1 MIHSITGGRIVCR
14 FPVFFLRTGKE
25 SAILYAMSRKK
36 AVVRKP
42 KIKKKTD
49 YYDYSLLAVI
59 ILLTCF
65 GLVMLYSTSS
75 YMAEL
80 NHGDDMYYFK
90 KQAAISLACII
101 AALAISKID
110 YHILTRFTGV
120 IYGVAAVLMLLVK
133 TPLGRSANGARRWLN
148 LGPLSFQPSEF
159 AKIAVILFLACVITK
174 NVRKMKKMRYLI
186 VCLSYMIVNMGR
198 KIGTLKGFMML
209 AGSGGALAFITYV
222 FTDNLSTAIIIFG
235 ITIGLIFI
243 AHPKVRPFLIA
254 AGILLVVAIV
264 AISFLSATMETSS
277 SFRLR
282 RILVWLHPED
292 YASGDG
298 YQTIQALYAIGSG
311 GFLGRG
317 LGNSIQK
324 LGSVPEAQ
332 NDMIFSI
339 VCEELGIL
347 GGMIVLLLFA
357 YLLYRLFFI
366 AQNASDLFGSLIVS
380 GIFIHIALQVIFNI
394 AVVVNLMPNTG
405 VTLPFISY
413 GGTSI
418 LFLMAEMGLA
428 LSVARQI
435 KFKEPE
441 RLL

>member
-1 MIHSITGGRIVCR
+1 
-14 FPVFFLRTGKE
+14 
-25 SAILYAMSRKK
+25 MSREKK
-36 AVVRKP
+36 AVKKP
-42 KIKKKTD
+42 KTKKKTD

-80 NHGDDMYYFK
+80 NYGDDMYYFK
-90 KQAAISLACII
+90 KQAAISFGCII
-101 AALAISKID
+101 IALGISQID
-110 YHILTRFTGV
+110 YHILTKFTGV
-120 IYGVAAVLMLLVK
+120 LYGMAAILMMLVK
-133 TPLGRSANGARRWLN
+133 TPLGRTANGARRWLN
-148 LGPLSFQPSEF
+148 LGPLSFQPSEI
-159 AKIAVILFLACVITK
+159 AKIAV
-174 NVRKMKKMRYLI
+174 I

-198 KIGTLKGFMML
+198 KIKTLKAFMIL
-209 AGSGGALAFITYV
+209 AGSGSALAFLAYA
-222 FTDNLSTAIIIFG
+222 FTDNLSTAIIIFC
-235 ITIGLIFI
+235 ITMGLIFI
-243 AHPKVRPFLIA
+243 AHPKVKPFLIA
-254 AGILLVVAIV
+254 AGVGVALIIIFVMILSSSL
-264 AISFLSATMETSS
+264 ETSS

-292 YASGDG
+292 FASGDG

-347 GGMIVLLLFA
+347 GGIILLLLFA

-366 AQNASDLFGSLIVS
+366 AQNAPDMFGSLMVS

-394 AVVVNLMPNTG
+394 AVVLNLMPNTG
-405 VTLPFISY
+405 VTLPFVSY

-418 LFLMAEMGLA
+418 VFLMSEMGLA

>member
-1 MIHSITGGRIVCR
+1 MP
-14 FPVFFLRTGKE
+14 FPCFFLRLEKE
-25 SAILYAMSRKK
+25 SAILYIMSREKK
-36 AVVRKP
+36 AIKKP
-42 KIKKKTD
+42 KTKKKTD

-80 NHGDDMYYFK
+80 NYGDDMYYFK
-90 KQAAISLACII
+90 KQAAISFGCII
-101 AALAISKID
+101 IALGISQID
-110 YHILTRFTGV
+110 YHILTKFTGV
-120 IYGVAAVLMLLVK
+120 LYGMAAILMMLVK
-133 TPLGRSANGARRWLN
+133 TPLGRTANGARRWLN
-148 LGPLSFQPSEF
+148 LGPLSFQPSEV
-159 AKIAVILFLACVITK
+159 AKIAV
-174 NVRKMKKMRYLI
+174 I

-198 KIGTLKGFMML
+198 NIKTLKAFMIL
-209 AGSGGALAFITYV
+209 AGSGSALAFLAYAC
-222 FTDNLSTAIIIFG
+222 TDNLSTAIIIFC
-235 ITIGLIFI
+235 ITMGLIFI
-243 AHPKVRPFLIA
+243 AHPKVKPFLIA
-254 AGILLVVAIV
+254 AGVGIVLIIIFVMILSSSL
-264 AISFLSATMETSS
+264 ETSS

-292 YASGDG
+292 FASGDG

-347 GGMIVLLLFA
+347 GGIILLLLFA

-366 AQNASDLFGSLIVS
+366 AQNAPDMFGSLMVS

-394 AVVVNLMPNTG
+394 AVVLNLMPNTG
-405 VTLPFISY
+405 VTLPLVSY

-418 LFLMAEMGLA
+418 VFLMSEMGLA